1 MDFVLMVMMQL
12 ASFLQILQSNEQQ
25 SVQGCRMEL

>member
-12 ASFLQILQSNEQQ
+12 ASFLRILQSNEQQ
-25 SVQGCRMEL
+25 SVQGSRMKL